1 MLFVYDFFKT
11 YVSFVGPVR
20 ETVVVDDVVL
30 EIEATPTEFRCD
42 RCDVLERVFLPCVC
56 DAGHPYLFALRP
68 FFRPCSCASWLS
80 LDTSIQKTLATV
92 LISHG
97 VHRER
102 QARSGPQ
109 MVS

>member
-1 MLFVYDFFKT
+1 MFVYDFFKT
-11 YVSFVGPVR
+11 YVSFVGPVQ
-20 ETVVVDDVVL
+20 ETVHLDDLVV
-30 EIEATPTEFRCD
+30 EIRATETEFICERCD
-42 RCDVLERVFLPCVC
+42 LLESKFRPCVC

-68 FFRPCSCASWLS
+68 FVRSCSCASWLS
-80 LDTSIQKTLATV
+80 LDTSIQKTLATI